1 MDVCFFRTRTLP
13 FLSIQKEDEMV
24 VQGTYKWLKRHFSGG
39 EIRLLAYKL
48 SFSYESTGK
57 MEKRKAN

>member
-1 MDVCFFRTRTLP
+1 
-13 FLSIQKEDEMV
+13 MV